1 MTGVIPGDTIKA
13 LILAQTYAGVAK
25 TGLTLS
31 DLTVSGTLNGAAA
44 SISAALTEV
53 DTIGAWRRYKLEF
66 VVPALSGV
74 SIFTVTAQPVST
86 SYYLDTLRVVDGE
99 IEAID
104 LTSIYGIISAPVVS
118 VVNAGGPAGDIPL
131 RLVKS
136 TYVPISFSVTDQTGA
151 VIDLSGYDTPVFG
164 IKSKNQTTTTYSQSS
179 GITMTAGGLV
189 TIAVPES
196 ASFYTALATGED
208 EASLYWSFVA
218 NEAATATM
226 TRCLARGTLSVIRSE
241 V

>member
-1 MTGVIPGDTIKA
+1 MIPGDTIKA
-13 LILAQTYAGVAK
+13 LILAQSAAGLPVS
-25 TGLTLS
+25 GLVIG

-53 DTIGAWRRYKLEF
+53 DTIGAWRRYRLDF

-74 SIFTVTAQPVST
+74 SVLTVTAQPNSAGV
-86 SYYLDTLRVVDGE
+86 YLDTLRVVDGE
-99 IEAID
+99 IEAVD
-104 LTSIYGIISAPVVS
+104 LTSIYGVISAPVVS

-136 TYVPISFSVTDQTGA
+136 TYVPLSFSATDQTGA

-164 IKSKNQTTTTYSQSS
+164 IKSRDQTTTTYSQTT

-196 ASFYTALATGED
+196 ATFYTALATGSD

-226 TRCLARGTLSVIRSE
+226 KRCLARGTLSVIRSE

>member
-1 MTGVIPGDTIKA
+1 MIPGDTIKA
-13 LILAQTYAGVAK
+13 LILAQSAAGLPVS
-25 TGLTLS
+25 GLVIG

-53 DTIGAWRRYKLEF
+53 DTIGSWRRYRLDV

-74 SIFTVTAQPVST
+74 SVFTVTAQPNSPTV
-86 SYYLDTLRVVDGE
+86 YLDTLRVIDGE
-99 IEAID
+99 IEAVD
-104 LTSIYGIISAPVVS
+104 LTSIYSIISAPVVS
-118 VVNAGGPAGDIPL
+118 VINAGGPAGDIPL
-131 RLVKS
+131 RLVKN
-136 TYVPISFSVTDQTGA
+136 TYVPLSFSVTDQTGA
-151 VIDLSGYDTPVFG
+151 AIDLSGYDTPVFG

-196 ASFYTALATGED
+196 ATFYSALATGED
-208 EASLYWSFVA
+208 EVSLYWSFVA

-226 TRCLARGTLSVIRSE
+226 TRCLARGTLSIVRTEI
-241 V
+241 